1 MWEPRFVKGDHMEK
15 RLWFSIVSAA
25 IGVGLIIAASATAA
39 PSAQH
44 PAKVVKA
51 AAGGTLVTELNSDV
65 DYTDPQL
72 TYYVP
77 SWEMQYAT
85 ACKLMNYPDKEA
97 SQGGGEVQPEVAAAF
112 PIVSK
117 DGKTYTFTVKPG
129 FKFSDGS
136 AVTSANF
143 KMAIDRLSQPKLA
156 SSTSFLGSDIIVGM
170 QDVLDGKAS
179 SVSGVTAKGN
189 KLAIKLTHAAPDL
202 LARLATPPFQAI
214 TASLAGNHDPAGVNT
229 YASCGPYYYAA
240 RTPNRSIKIHRNTCY
255 KGPRPHHVDTIQVNV
270 GNSPDVIYQNVVKGT
285 TDYAEDGVTP
295 TLYAGIAQKYGVNK
309 KQFFTRPELEIDYL
323 ALNHDPGRLFHNNPQ
338 LAKAV
343 NYAVDRH
350 AYLAQR
356 GFLAGVRT
364 NRILPPGMGGVTKAT
379 EVLKNGYPI
388 KAPNAKKAKSIAG
401 GHTGSGKAE
410 MWAPNSGP
418 GPLQAQVVQY
428 NLKQIGVDVTI
439 KLLPRA
445 QQFVTARN
453 RAQATYDINWSAWGA
468 DYNDPFDFINIL
480 LDGTSIGPSANNN
493 DAYYDSAKF
502 NAQMHKAALIAPGA
516 NRNAA
521 YQALDK
527 AMMAEDPP
535 WVPIL
540 NRANRLFVSSHFGCF
555 IYNPVAEVDLAAACK
570 K

>member
-1 MWEPRFVKGDHMEK
+1 MEK
-15 RLWFSIVSAA
+15 KLWLSIAAAA
-25 IGVGLIIAASATAA
+25 IGAGLLIAATATAA
-39 PSAQH
+39 PTKTAQSA
-44 PAKVVKA
+44 KA
-51 AAGGTLVTELNSDV
+51 AAGGTLVTELESDV

-97 SQGGGEVQPEVAAAF
+97 SQGGGEVQPEVAAGL
-112 PIVSK
+112 PVVSK
-117 DGKTYTFTVKPG
+117 DGKTYTFTIKPG
-129 FKFSDGS
+129 FRFSDGS
-136 AVTSANF
+136 AVTANSF
-143 KMAIDRLSQPKLA
+143 KLAIDRLSAPKLA

-170 QDVLDGKAS
+170 QDVLDGKAT

-189 KLAIKLTHAAPDL
+189 KLTIKLTHAAPDL

-214 TASLAGNHDPAGVNT
+214 TPGLAANHDPAGVNT
-229 YASCGPYYYAA
+229 YPSCGPYYYAA
-240 RTPNRSIKIHRNTCY
+240 RTPNRSITIKKNRYY
-255 KGPRPHHVDTIQVNV
+255 KGSRPHNVDTIQVNV
-270 GNSPDVIYQNVVKGT
+270 GNSFDVIYQNVVKGT

-295 TLYAGIAQKYGVNK
+295 TLYAGIAQKYGINK
-309 KQFFTRPELEIDYL
+309 KQFFTRPELEVDYL
-323 ALNHDPGRLFHNNPQ
+323 ALNHDPGKLFHNNPQ

-356 GFLAGVRT
+356 GFLAGIRT

-379 EVLKNGYPI
+379 EVLKDGYPI
-388 KAPNAKKAKSIAG
+388 KAPNVTKAKSLAS
-401 GHTGSGKAE
+401 GHTGNGKAE

-418 GPLQAQVVQY
+418 GPLQAQIVQY
-428 NLKQIGVDVTI
+428 NLKQIGIDVSI

-480 LDGTSIGPSANNN
+480 LDGTTIGPTSNNN
-493 DAYYDSAKF
+493 DAYYNSAKF
-502 NAQMHKAALIAPGA
+502 NAQMQKASLIAPGPA
-516 NRNAA
+516 RNAA

-527 AMMAEDPP
+527 AMMSEDPP

-540 NRANRLFVSSHFGCF
+540 NRANRIFVSSHFGCF
-555 IYNPVAEVDLAAACK
+555 IYNPVEEVDLAAACK

>member
-1 MWEPRFVKGDHMEK
+1 MQK
-15 RLWFSIVSAA
+15 RIWLSVAA
-25 IGVGLIIAASATAA
+25 GLIGAGLIVVASATAA
-39 PSAQH
+39 PSKSAH
-44 PAKVVKA
+44 PAKAK
-51 AAGGTLVTELNSDV
+51 AGGTLITELNSDV

-97 SQGGGEVQPEVAAAF
+97 PQGGDVQPEVAAGL
-112 PIVSK
+112 PIVSNG
-117 DGKTYTFTVKPG
+117 GKTYTFTVRSG
-129 FKFSDGS
+129 YRFSNGQP
-136 AVTSANF
+136 VTAANF
-143 KMAIDRLSQPKLA
+143 KMAIDRLAQPKLA

-170 QDVLDGKAS
+170 QTVLDGKAS

-189 KLAIKLTHAAPDL
+189 KLTIKLTHAAPDL

-214 TASLAGNHDPAGVNT
+214 PASLAGNTDPAGVNA
-229 YASCGPYYYAA
+229 YPSCGPYYIAA
-240 RTPNRSIKIHRNTCY
+240 RTPNRSITMKRNTFY
-255 KGPRPHHVDTIQVNV
+255 KGPRPHNSDTIQVNI
-270 GNSPDVIYQNVVKGT
+270 GNSLDVIYQNVVKGT
-285 TDYAEDGVTP
+285 TDYAEDGLNP
-295 TLYAGIAQKYGVNK
+295 TVYAGIVQKYGINK
-309 KQFFTRPELEIDYL
+309 KQFFIRPELEVDYL
-323 ALNHDPGRLFHNNPQ
+323 ALNHDPHRLFNGANGTA

-364 NRILPPGMGGVTKAT
+364 NRILPPGMAGVTKAN
-379 EVLKNGYPI
+379 EVLKNGYPV
-388 KAPNAKKAKSIAG
+388 KAPNIAKAKTIAQ
-401 GHTGSGKAE
+401 GHTGSGKAV

-418 GPLQAQVVQY
+418 GPLQAQVVQF
-428 NLKQIGVDVTI
+428 NLKQIGIDVSI

-453 RAQATYDINWSAWGA
+453 RSEATYDINWSAWGA

-480 LDGTSIGPSANNN
+480 LDGTSIAPSANNN
-493 DAYYDSAKF
+493 DAYYNSARF
-502 NAQMHKAALIAPGA
+502 NAQMKKASLIAPGA
-516 NRNAA
+516 ARNAA
-521 YQALDK
+521 YQALDA
-527 AMMAEDPP
+527 AMMGQDPP
-535 WVPIL
+535 WAPMF

-555 IYNPVAEVDLAAACK
+555 IYNPVEEVDLAAACK

>member
-1 MWEPRFVKGDHMEK
+1 MEK
-15 RLWFSIVSAA
+15 KLWFSIAA
-25 IGVGLIIAASATAA
+25 AAVGAGLLIAATATAA
-39 PSAQH
+39 PSR
-44 PAKVVKA
+44 PAAHGKAAKA
-51 AAGGTLVTELNSDV
+51 AAGGTIVTELNTDV

-85 ACKLMNYPDKEA
+85 ACKLVNYPDKEA
-97 SQGGGEVQPEVAAAF
+97 PAGGEVQPEVAAGL
-112 PIVSK
+112 PVVSK
-117 DGKTYTFTVKPG
+117 DGKTYTFTIKPG
-129 FKFSDGS
+129 FRFSNGK
-136 AVTSANF
+136 AVTAANF
-143 KMAIDRLSQPKLA
+143 KMAVDRLAQPKLA

-170 QDVLDGKAS
+170 QEVLDGKAS

-189 KLAIKLTHAAPDL
+189 KLTFKLIHPAPDL
-202 LARLATPPFQAI
+202 LSRLATPPFQAI
-214 TASLAGNHDPAGVNT
+214 DAPLAANHDPAGVNT
-229 YASCGPYYYAA
+229 YASCGPYYFSA
-240 RTPNRSIKIHRNTCY
+240 RTPNRSITIKRNTFY
-255 KGPRPHHVDTIQVNV
+255 KGSRPHNPDTIQVNV

-295 TLYAGIAQKYGVNK
+295 TLYAGIAKQYGINK
-309 KQFFTRPELEIDYL
+309 KQFFTRPELEVDYL
-323 ALNHDPGRLFHNNPQ
+323 ALNHDPGRLFNGANGSAM
-338 LAKAV
+338 AKAV

-350 AYLAQR
+350 AYVAQR
-356 GFLAGVRT
+356 GFLAGART
-364 NRILPPGMGGVTKAT
+364 NRILPPGMSGVTKKT

-388 KAPNAKKAKSIAG
+388 SVNPGTVAKAKKAAA

-418 GPLQAQVVQY
+418 GPLQAQIVQF
-428 NLKQIGVDVTI
+428 NLKQIGVDVSI

-493 DAYYDSAKF
+493 DAYFNSAKF
-502 NAQMHKAALIAPGA
+502 NAQMHKAALIAPGP

-521 YQALDK
+521 YDALDK
-527 AMMAEDPP
+527 AMMADDPP
-535 WVPIL
+535 WAPMF
-540 NRANRLFVSSHFGCF
+540 NRLNRLFVSSHFGCF
-555 IYNPVAEVDLAAACK
+555 IYNPVMEVDFAAACRK
-570 K
+570 

>member
-1 MWEPRFVKGDHMEK
+1 MERK
-15 RLWFSIVSAA
+15 LLLSIAA
-25 IGVGLIIAASATAA
+25 AAVGAGLIIAATATAA
-39 PSAQH
+39 PSK
-44 PAKVVKA
+44 PAAHAKAAKA
-51 AAGGTLVTELNSDV
+51 AAGGTIVTELNSDV

-97 SQGGGEVQPEVAAAF
+97 PEGGEVQPEVAAGL
-112 PIVSK
+112 PVVSK
-117 DGKTYTFTVKPG
+117 DGKTYTFTIKPG
-129 FKFSDGS
+129 FRFSNGKP
-136 AVTSANF
+136 VTAANF
-143 KMAIDRLSQPKLA
+143 KMAIDRLAQPKLA

-170 QDVLDGKAS
+170 QNVLDGKAS

-189 KLAIKLTHAAPDL
+189 KLTFKLIHAAPDL

-214 TASLAGNHDPAGVNT
+214 DSTLAANHDPAGVNT
-229 YASCGPYYYAA
+229 FASCGPYYYSA
-240 RTPNRSIKIHRNTCY
+240 RTPNRSITIKRNTFY
-255 KGPRPHHVDTIQVNV
+255 KGPRPHNPDTIQVNI

-295 TLYAGIAQKYGVNK
+295 TLYAGIAKQYGINK
-309 KQFFTRPELEIDYL
+309 KQFFTRPELEVDYL
-323 ALNHDPGRLFHNNPQ
+323 ALNHDPGRLFNGASGTA

-350 AYLAQR
+350 AYVAQR
-356 GFLAGVRT
+356 GYLAGART
-364 NRILPPGMGGVTKAT
+364 NRILPPGMSGVTKKT
-379 EVLKNGYPI
+379 EVLRNGYPI
-388 KAPNAKKAKSIAG
+388 NVTPGTVAKAKSLAA
-401 GHTGSGKAE
+401 GHTGDGKAE

-418 GPLQAQVVQY
+418 GPLQAQIVQF
-428 NLKQIGVDVTI
+428 NLKQIGIDVNI

-480 LDGTSIGPSANNN
+480 LDGTSIGPTANNN
-493 DAYYDSAKF
+493 DAYYNSAKF
-502 NAQMHKAALIAPGA
+502 NAQMKKAALIAPGPG
-516 NRNAA
+516 RNAA
-521 YQALDK
+521 YDALDK
-527 AMMAEDPP
+527 AMMSEDPP
-535 WVPIL
+535 WAPMF
-540 NRANRLFVSSHFGCF
+540 NRLNRLFVSSHFGCF
-555 IYNPVAEVDLAAACK
+555 VYNPVMNVDLAAACK